1 MFYLFLQINKKE
13 EVEAEFNPTFIER
26 LLPKL
31 DWPTVHLAAQMVWF
45 NILLFNFLRKHD
57 FSVSQVDLGDVIPP
71 EQPAN
76 IADNE
81 ELLQKLHH
89 LLLEI
94 DVLEGQLE
102 CPETGRVFPITD
114 GIPNMLLNE
123 DEVQISFAE
132 ARLMQF
138 V

>member
-1 MFYLFLQINKKE
+1 MKLSTYNFLTSKPIKGVKVGFPLKLTISKKD
-13 EVEAEFNPTFIER
+13 VIEAEFNPTFIER

-31 DWPTVHLAAQMVWF
+31 DWPTVHLAAQMVE
-45 NILLFNFLRKHD
+45 
-57 FSVSQVDLGDVIPP
+57 LGDDIPA

-76 IADNE
+76 IGDNE

-89 LLLEI
+89 LLLEV

-123 DEVQISFAE
+123 DEV
-132 ARLMQF
+132 
-138 V
+138 

>member
-1 MFYLFLQINKKE
+1 MRLSTYNFLTSKAIKGVKVGFPLKLTIAKKDV
-13 EVEAEFNPTFIER
+13 VESEFNATFIER
-26 LLPKL
+26 LLPRL
-31 DWPTVHLAAQMVWF
+31 DWPAIRLAAE
-45 NILLFNFLRKHD
+45 IA
-57 FSVSQVDLGDVIPP
+57 DLADDIPS

-76 IADNE
+76 IAENE
-81 ELLQKLHH
+81 ELLKKLHH

-123 DEVQISFAE
+123 DEV
-132 ARLMQF
+132 
-138 V
+138 